1 MTCPFCGHIED
12 RVIDSRESREGDSIR
27 RRRQCLGCE
36 KRFTTYERIDEVP
49 YMVIKK
55 DGRREKFDRQKVLN
69 GLLKACEKRPISM
82 AKLSDL
88 VNQVEARV
96 TDSPD
101 REITTTE
108 IGEYLMDSLRGV
120 DKIAYVRFASVYR
133 DFQDEQA
140 FLNELQKF
148 DAPIAWGTWR
158 LILTAASITKFKKLS
173 WSCFQLLTQPSDLAL
188 PFPRVLLQPG
198 RRCTPRRFLTVISLR
213 RERRITAVLDFRLG
227 ALLEIHRAG
236 RPSDRSG
243 NIRVRGESYPRL
255 AAHAGTREPTHRAR
269 RVKGLAIQR
278 AQCLRFDV
286 VQTCWRQENARR

>member
-1 MTCPFCGHIED
+1 MNCPFCGHKED
-12 RVIDSRESREGDSIR
+12 KVIDSRESKEGDVVR

-36 KRFTTYERIDEVP
+36 RRFTTYERSDEIP
-49 YMVIKK
+49 YMVVKK

-82 AKLSDL
+82 GKLSDL

-140 FLNELQKF
+140 FLNELR
-148 DAPIAWGTWR
+148 T
-158 LILTAASITKFKKLS
+158 LTR
-173 WSCFQLLTQPSDLAL
+173 QP
-188 PFPRVLLQPG
+188 PG
-198 RRCTPRRFLTVISLR
+198 
-213 RERRITAVLDFRLG
+213 G
-227 ALLEIHRAG
+227 G
-236 RPSDRSG
+236 
-243 NIRVRGESYPRL
+243 
-255 AAHAGTREPTHRAR
+255 
-269 RVKGLAIQR
+269 
-278 AQCLRFDV
+278 
-286 VQTCWRQENARR
+286 